1 MPVNL
6 NTPAR
11 QLKDAKNTAIAHEY
25 LQGNPY
31 NIIAET
37 HELSESQVCRIVNK
51 DENCRAIIDQAT
63 RLLISKL
70 PKTID
75 IYTDLLQSDS
85 ESIKLS
91 AARDIHKIVGIAS
104 DRTAPSVQAFIQIN
118 QASGV
123 DPDIRAAFSQHF
135 SPVTDEVDTI
145 DVEYTEE

>member
-1 MPVNL
+1 MAE
-6 NTPAR
+6 PAKE
-11 QLKDAKNTAIAHEY
+11 LKKARNVQITTEY
-25 LQGNPY
+25 LSGDPY
-31 NIIAET
+31 RTIAEN
-37 HELSESQVCRIVNK
+37 HNLSPQHISRIINK
-51 DENCRAIIDQAT
+51 DENCRSIIDQAT

-91 AARDIHKIVGIAS
+91 AARDIHKITGIAS

-135 SPVTDEVDTI
+135 SPVTSEVDTI
-145 DVEYTEE
+145 DAEYTEE